1 MGWLFVKRRMRV
13 ELGNAWEKKFDKF
26 DKTACK
32 AASLGQVH
40 QAIDKKSKSLLA
52 CKLQYPN
59 MDTTITADLKQLKI
73 ILKIYKQIESTIDT
87 EEIYLEL
94 KDRLYEEVDY

>member
-1 MGWLFVKRRMRV
+1 
-13 ELGNAWEKKFDKF
+13 
-26 DKTACK
+26 
-32 AASLGQVH
+32 
-40 QAIDKKSKSLLA
+40 
-52 CKLQYPN
+52 

-94 KDRLYEEVDY
+94 KDRLYEEVDYKNELKNIFF